1 MNPQAINGA
10 SAERPSLDP
19 SSWNTEHREYL
30 IRFALQRISDY
41 GTAEDLVQDT
51 FLSAWNARDRFR
63 GDCTERTWLTGIL
76 RNKIID
82 HYRRN
87 DRRPA
92 VLTTDLESSATSEQ
106 ESLSWIERQPDA
118 SHHAQPVSATE
129 RSEFME
135 ELEDAVTRLPAT
147 MGEAY
152 RLREIEGY
160 STEEITE
167 RLRISRSNL
176 WVLIH
181 RAKRSL
187 GEELEG
193 NWKNGFG
200 ETIERRA
207 A

>member
-1 MNPQAINGA
+1 M
-10 SAERPSLDP
+10 
-19 SSWNTEHREYL
+19 
-30 IRFALQRISDY
+30 RFALQRISDY
-41 GTAEDLVQDT
+41 GTAEDLVQET
-51 FLSAWNARDRFR
+51 FLSGWNARARFR
-63 GDCTERTWLTGIL
+63 GECTERTWLTGIL